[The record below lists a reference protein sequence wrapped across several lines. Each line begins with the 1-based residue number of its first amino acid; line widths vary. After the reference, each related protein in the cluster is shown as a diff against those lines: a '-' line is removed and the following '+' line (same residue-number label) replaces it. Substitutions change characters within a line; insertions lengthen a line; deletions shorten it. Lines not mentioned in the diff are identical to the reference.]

1 MNFIKQISA
10 AYQSGVGLR
19 DLLKAYLGF
28 LCTRANFDVEAWQ
41 VEDMCMAV
49 DNEIID
55 CRKVPLEVIWNKSR
69 RSGKTMNATMLA
81 VFYAL
86 LGYQVVWRTPK
97 RNQFKSA
104 MRWWQMNPFV
114 TKIQMRK
121 HLVHL
126 VNGNTIDVA
135 VMTPGNCTG
144 IEADCVFFDEGGWVF
159 KRLQVYEGYKQARPM
174 IAPSDFKHI
183 LHFSTPARSTAFAEA
198 WNRLKEK
205 EKELGTKLTVTRTA
219 DDCPWIS
226 EEFVESEKEANWD
239 CPWYVDQN
247 YYGKFVVYGG
257 AVFENIL
264 DIRECSNKDLLEK
277 WNNVKPDVGGVDFNA
292 PSSGHYLVK
301 GKIFDDVVFLMSEEV
316 FDEIE
321 YLMDIGDIH
330 LEVEDGGFN
339 KPFADECRAIGL
351 NNIRYEA
358 WDEKSK
364 MQRVRALQ
372 RRQIVVDGK
381 ECPITKQNIEEAA
394 YDQNS
399 RLPKLEK
406 RSEQHGLDAALHLMG
421 LENTYSEVIYDSAH
435 KRGDLR
441 EMRGLGI
448 L

>member
-1 MNFIKQISA
+1 MDFLTQITT
-10 AYQSGVGLR
+10 AYQAGVGVN
-19 DLLKAYLGF
+19 DLLKVYLGY
-28 LCTRANFDVEAWQ
+28 LGEVAGFDMEAWQ
-41 VEDMCMAV
+41 IKDMMMAV
-49 DNEIID
+49 DNDAID
-55 CRKVPLEVIWNKSR
+55 YREVPIEVIWNKSR

-86 LGYQVVWRTPK
+86 LGHRVVWRTPK

-198 WNRLKEK
+198 WKRLKKK
-205 EKELGTKLTVTRTA
+205 ERELGTSLTVKRTA

-226 EEFVESEKEANWD
+226 EKFIESEKEANWD

-257 AVFENIL
+257 AVFDDII
-264 DIRECSNKDLLEK
+264 DIREAPDEIVEL
-277 WNNVKPDVGGVDFNA
+277 WNDTVPDVAGVDFNA
-292 PSSGHYLVK
+292 PSSGHYVVK
-301 GKIFDDVVFLMSEEV
+301 GKIFDEMVFLMYEEV
-316 FDEIE
+316 FDEVE
-321 YLMDIGDIH
+321 YLDNLKDIV

-339 KPFADECRAIGL
+339 TPFANECRAMGL
-351 NNIRYEA
+351 SNIMYEA

-372 RRQIVVDGK
+372 KRTIIIDGK
-381 ECPITKQNIEEAA
+381 ECSVTKQNIEEAA

-421 LENTYSEVIYDSAH
+421 LENTYSEIIYDSTH
-435 KRGDLR
+435 KRRDLR
-441 EMRGLGI
+441 KMRSLGI
-448 L
+448 V